1 MNDSSKT
8 NRAAKLL
15 ADNVAALM
23 NSETFKAALTFRKRF
38 CQYSFSNVFLIYA
51 QCPTAT
57 YVAGYKTWQSLGRQ
71 VKKGETAIAI
81 IAPVVRKVEEKGEEV
96 KRVVAFQTAS
106 IFDIAQTQGEV
117 IPELP
122 VPQLLELDNAT
133 IQQTIRRLESYAQ
146 SQNIT
151 VIKTSFSNTAL
162 GSFHYRSKTIRLR
175 DDLPPLQELKT
186 TIHELAHAH
195 MHTKDDNKPRHVKEL
210 EAESTAFLVCDS
222 LGLDSSS
229 YSFPYLTTWADD
241 PDEILPAAERACKV
255 ADDILVALRTINL
268 SPMELAM
275 AA

>member
-15 ADNVAALM
+15 ADNVANLM
-23 NSETFKAALTFRKRF
+23 YSETFKAALKFRTKF
-38 CQYSFSNVFLIYA
+38 HQYSFSNVYLIYA

-57 YVAGYKTWQSLGRQ
+57 YVPGYKTWQSLGRQ
-71 VKKGETAIAI
+71 VKKGESSIAI
-81 IAPVVRKVEEKGEEV
+81 LAPVIRKVEENGAETRK
-96 KRVVAFQTAS
+96 VVAFQTAS
-106 IFDIAQTQGEV
+106 IFDIAQTQGDA

-122 VPQLLELDNAT
+122 VPQLLKLDSDT
-133 IQQTIRRLESYAQ
+133 IQQTLRRLESYAQ

-151 VIKTSFSNTAL
+151 VLKTSFANTAL

-175 DDLPPLQELKT
+175 DDLPPLQQTKT
-186 TIHELAHAH
+186 LIHELAHAL
-195 MHTKDDNKPRHVKEL
+195 MHKKDDNKPRHIKEL

-229 YSFPYLTTWADD
+229 YSFPYLSCWEDD
-241 PDEILPAAERACKV
+241 PSEILPAAERACKV
-255 ADDILVALRTINL
+255 ADEILEAITTINL
-268 SPMELAM
+268 FPMKLPM